1 MADWGINCTREV
13 WSETYPELSLWLC
26 HLSFLNINISL
37 ELRYIIAKI
46 IVCILVFFASL
57 TNIFPS
63 CLQPWGVRVV
73 FDDYLHGAPCAAAV
87 G

>member
-26 HLSFLNINISL
+26 HLSFLNISISL

-46 IVCILVFFASL
+46 IVCILVFFCLSHKYLSL
-57 TNIFPS
+57 LPPALGSES
-63 CLQPWGVRVV
+63 CI
-73 FDDYLHGAPCAAAV
+73 
-87 G
+87 